1 MNLNKGCIE
10 IQTSMEGNRTRHEM
24 NLNKGC
30 IEISDHRLG
39 VDSWKEMNLN
49 KGCIEMLER
58 LAQPLIDAG
67 WTLTRVVLKSH

>member
-39 VDSWKEMNLN
+39 VDS
-49 KGCIEMLER
+49 
-58 LAQPLIDAG
+58 
-67 WTLTRVVLKSH
+67 

>member
-1 MNLNKGCIE
+1 
-10 IQTSMEGNRTRHEM
+10 M

-49 KGCIEMLER
+49 KGCIE
-58 LAQPLIDAG
+58 I
-67 WTLTRVVLKSH
+67 RVGVACQCKKEMNLNKGCIEIV